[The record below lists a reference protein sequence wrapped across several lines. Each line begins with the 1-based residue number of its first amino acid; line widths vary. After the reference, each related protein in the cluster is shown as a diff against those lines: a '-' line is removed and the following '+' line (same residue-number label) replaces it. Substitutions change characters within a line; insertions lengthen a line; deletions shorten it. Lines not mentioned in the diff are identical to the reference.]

1 MNYLQEKFQSLT
13 KNDQDV
19 LLDLLSNLTE
29 GDLRR
34 VCRDQLMVGAETRQ
48 VIEAHERFQ
57 NSGS

>member
-1 MNYLQEKFQSLT
+1 MSYLQEKFQSLT

-34 VCRDQLMVGAETRQ
+34 VCRDQLMDGADTRQ
-48 VIEAHERFQ
+48 MIEAHERFQ
-57 NSGS
+57 NAGS